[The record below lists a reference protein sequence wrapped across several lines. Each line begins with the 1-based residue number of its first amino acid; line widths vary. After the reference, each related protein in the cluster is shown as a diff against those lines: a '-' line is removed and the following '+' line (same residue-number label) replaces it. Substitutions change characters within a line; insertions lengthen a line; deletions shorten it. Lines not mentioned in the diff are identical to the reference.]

1 MRYSKAGLV
10 EDIDLVS
17 RRWIRSAATIGY
29 TAEQYIYTTG
39 IVSNISASDGDI
51 TSEYSIYDGNFE
63 TDEFTITTEYTVE
76 AA

>member
-10 EDIDLVS
+10 EDIDLIS

-39 IVSNISASDGDI
+39 IVSNISASDGEI
-51 TSEYSIYDGNFE
+51 TSEYAIYDVHLE
-63 TDEFTITTEYTVE
+63 TNEFTITTEYTVE